1 MQVVIMGGGPSGVA
15 AALTLLKAQIHVT
28 IIEREPFPRYR
39 PGETLHPGIESLLAR
54 LGVVDHLHAA
64 DYVRHLGVWSGWN
77 GSMQFVPYGDDANG
91 PWRGYQAVRADFD
104 HRLLESA
111 YTRGAAVR
119 NGKVTEVLFNGS
131 DEVAGVM
138 TSEGPIRATYVIDC
152 TGSAHTLA
160 RLLHIP
166 IVRHSPRLIARFG
179 YANGCFTNPT
189 PSICPDHDGWT
200 WIAEVEPHRFQ
211 WTRVTEPHHRPDRA
225 WIPQCFQDLEAEPAR
240 CADVTWRMAQTLAGP
255 GYFLAGDSAAV
266 LDPSSS
272 HGVLRA
278 IMSGMM
284 AAHLAIRRLCDGADA
299 QVSALT
305 YQNWLSSWYQHDVRE
320 MSRAYRAANLFGF
333 C

>member
-1 MQVVIMGGGPSGVA
+1 
-15 AALTLLKAQIHVT
+15 
-28 IIEREPFPRYR
+28 
-39 PGETLHPGIESLLAR
+39 
-54 LGVVDHLHAA
+54 
-64 DYVRHLGVWSGWN
+64 
-77 GSMQFVPYGDDANG
+77 MQFVPYGDDANG

-211 WTRVTEPHHRPDRA
+211 WTRVTEPHQSTRPCVD
-225 WIPQCFQDLEAEPAR
+225 PA
-240 CADVTWRMAQTLAGP
+240 V
-255 GYFLAGDSAAV
+255 F
-266 LDPSSS
+266 
-272 HGVLRA
+272 
-278 IMSGMM
+278 
-284 AAHLAIRRLCDGADA
+284 
-299 QVSALT
+299 
-305 YQNWLSSWYQHDVRE
+305 
-320 MSRAYRAANLFGF
+320 SRS
-333 C
+333 